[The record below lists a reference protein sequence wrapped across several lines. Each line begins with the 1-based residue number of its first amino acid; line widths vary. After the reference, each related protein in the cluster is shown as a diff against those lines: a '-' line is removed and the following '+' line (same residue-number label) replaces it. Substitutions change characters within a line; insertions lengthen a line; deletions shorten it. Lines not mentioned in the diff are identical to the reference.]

1 MSEAK
6 SSAYNFCFNYK
17 QTNYMHGPSLFLPIL
32 SVNHQVVYLIH
43 HISQPFSTSN
53 NPIGYVNNATHTQNN
68 NNEWT
73 NEWSGLTIYKN
84 HSTNYLAAHVNR
96 ITICC
101 FPSQQRRIYVSWS
114 DSSRPAHHRM
124 WLLENDQSPI
134 SRTGVWMQTP
144 WGSQSPH
151 KYMMPS
157 QIHAS
162 VNSQFFLKH
171 KCPLCITCV
180 FADGKIF
187 QNRRVSS
194 PAPVT
199 MVCKLHPVT
208 LLFFFDIISG

>member
-1 MSEAK
+1 M
-6 SSAYNFCFNYK
+6 
-17 QTNYMHGPSLFLPIL
+17 PL
-32 SVNHQVVYLIH
+32 
-43 HISQPFSTSN
+43 
-53 NPIGYVNNATHTQNN
+53 THKTTT
-68 NNEWT
+68 T
-73 NEWSGLTIYKN
+73 NER
-84 HSTNYLAAHVNR
+84 TNERMIRPHNLQKSLNKLPSCTCKQNYYMLLPNKEAYQYL
-96 ITICC
+96 
-101 FPSQQRRIYVSWS
+101 
-114 DSSRPAHHRM
+114 DRPAHHRM

-144 WGSQSPH
+144 WGSQNPD

-180 FADGKIF
+180 FTDGKIF

-199 MVCKLHPVT
+199 MVCKLRRVI
-208 LLFFFDIISG
+208 LLIFLDIISA

>member
-1 MSEAK
+1 MHNSDHSFPCLKKKQRKKNFQKLSEAK

-17 QTNYMHGPSLFLPIL
+17 QTNYMHGPSLFLSIL

-73 NEWSGLTIYKN
+73 NERMIRPHNLQKSLNKLPSCTCKQNDYMLLPNKEAYQ
-84 HSTNYLAAHVNR
+84 YL
-96 ITICC
+96 
-101 FPSQQRRIYVSWS
+101 
-114 DSSRPAHHRM
+114 DRPAHHRM

-144 WGSQSPH
+144 WGSQNPD

-157 QIHAS
+157 QTRAFL
-162 VNSQFFLKH
+162 SQPEMLIMH
-171 KCPLCITCV
+171 YLCLRWWENIPE
-180 FADGKIF
+180 
-187 QNRRVSS
+187 S
-194 PAPVT
+194 
-199 MVCKLHPVT
+199 
-208 LLFFFDIISG
+208 